1 MKNPEPVVKWA
12 GGKRQL
18 LDHLMRRVPR
28 DFNHYFEPF
37 LGGGALLLN
46 LQPSKKTVNDL
57 NSALMSLYRRIK
69 DHPEDLIEEV
79 KKLDTGLQ
87 TAKTSGGKYFYNLR
101 NRYNELI
108 SNGSY
113 CLETDALMLFLN
125 KHCFNGLYRVN
136 AKGHFNVP
144 FNGSTSPSMSEDNI
158 CAVSAALQEAVL
170 LNQDFEKACEGAQ
183 SGDFIFLDSPYA
195 PLKTDSFRD
204 YTKEGFSLADHE
216 RLSHLFKNLDR
227 RGCMVMLTNH
237 DTPLIRE
244 LYRGYRIEIVPVR
257 RAINSDASKR
267 KGTEVIITNY
277 LEVSS

>member
-87 TAKTSGGKYFYNLR
+87 TAKTSGGEYFYNLR

-216 RLSHLFKNLDR
+216 RLSHLFRNLDR

-277 LEVSS
+277 LEV

>member
-46 LQPSKKTVNDL
+46 LQPRKKTVNDL

-87 TAKTSGGKYFYNLR
+87 TAKTPGGEYFYNLR

-158 CAVSAALQEAVL
+158 RAVSAALQEAVL

-195 PLKTDSFRD
+195 PIKTDSFRD

-216 RLSHLFKNLDR
+216 RLSHLFRDLDR

>member
-87 TAKTSGGKYFYNLR
+87 TAKTSGGEYFYNLR

-158 CAVSAALQEAVL
+158 RAVSAALQEAVL

-195 PLKTDSFRD
+195 PIKTDSFRD
-204 YTKEGFSLADHE
+204 YTKEGFSLVDHE
-216 RLSHLFKNLDR
+216 RLSHLFRDLDR